1 MLKIVEQKIDVQEV
15 IDSVLSPEC
24 GAVAVFIGTVR
35 NNSNGKRVTGILYEG
50 YRSMAEK
57 TLNMI
62 AGEIS
67 KKWKP
72 SRVSIVHRIG
82 KLKVG
87 EPSVVIAVGTPH
99 RKEAFEACRFA
110 IEEIKKQLPVW
121 KQEFYK
127 NGKGWVRGK
136 RLR

>member
-15 IDSVLSPEC
+15 IDSVISPEC

-35 NNSNGKRVTGILYEG
+35 NNSNGKLVTGILYEG

-127 NGKGWVRGK
+127 NGKGWVQGK